1 MLRACE
7 EWTLAWHKGEGK
19 FKCERKE
26 AQAKDPVFGERV
38 RSLLPHCMQ
47 FGKATEVCF
56 AFV

>member
-1 MLRACE
+1 MD
-7 EWTLAWHKGEGK
+7 TYLAQGEGK

-26 AQAKDPVFGERV
+26 VQARDPVFGERV
-38 RSLLPHCMQ
+38 RSWLTHRMQ

>member
-1 MLRACE
+1 MD
-7 EWTLAWHKGEGK
+7 TYLAQGEGK

-26 AQAKDPVFGERV
+26 VQARDPVFGERV